1 MYTSLRLRKALAVS
15 ASAFAIMA
23 VAAPAFAQEEAPSG
37 TTVGELIITAQKREE
52 AIQDVP
58 IAVSA
63 FNQESLEKQKIDGG
77 PNLVLAIPNVNFSKG
92 NFTGYNFQIR
102 GIGSKLVAGSGDAG
116 TGIHLNNAPLT
127 ANNLFESEFFD
138 LERVEVLRGPQ
149 GTLYGRNATGGVVN
163 VITAKPIDSFEAM
176 VKAEVGNYESYKLR
190 GMINVPVG
198 DMIAVRLAGNWFQRG
213 GYGTNL
219 VTGNDIDDRDLWNTR
234 LTVSFEPT
242 DSFRTYVLWDHF
254 QEDDK
259 RSRIGKQYCTKDP
272 GPTTVG
278 GVTVGGPDA
287 ARAQATRGL
296 LSQGCLPTSLYSA
309 GVLGTPNSQATL
321 GGLLGNLSGL
331 ITGDAYAGK
340 MQNRDIR
347 NIESAVDPVYQVETD
362 IVQFG
367 ATWDITDELSVISL
381 TNYSKNYLYTK
392 QDYNRVTPLTTFN
405 TTPGACNNFAG
416 VCGTV
421 GVPAATYAAV
431 YGSVFPGGVVNDPQI
446 GPSNSFT
453 TFDISGGDAEQWS
466 QELRL
471 ASNFDGPFN
480 FNIGAIYLDL
490 KTTDGHYYVFG
501 NTLTGQAQIA
511 NALTTGNPNC
521 SATTTGCIFIDPA
534 SSPSGGGRNYFDST
548 GDYHLKSRA
557 AFGEVYW
564 QVLDSVK
571 LTGGIRYTHDRKLQ
585 QARTTALLSCN
596 NTTPGCVPG
605 SNSTVA
611 GVPPVLEADFK
622 EVTGRFGADWKPTD
636 NNLLYLFYSRG
647 YKAGGVNPPCA
658 VGVACAAPTFDP
670 EFVDAWEL
678 GSKNTLFDGRMVL
691 NATYFR
697 YDYIGYQVSKITNRQ
712 SVNENI
718 DAKIQ
723 GLEFETIW
731 EPIDNFRINMNIG
744 LLDSEITDGSS
755 IDVFNR
761 TQGDPSLTQLKA
773 SNASNCVVSTAQLA
787 PMIAGIAAGVY
798 SPYTL
803 LGVCSGAY
811 ASGAFPTNPLQNPLI
826 PAPFRAQIN
835 TVSDGVAVD
844 LSGKELPNAPKYTFS
859 LGAQYTWNFGGWDA
873 TLRGDYYR
881 QDDSFSRIYNSEP
894 DKIKGWQNVNATL
907 TVGNQNIGLYFEL
920 FVKNL
925 TDEESITD
933 TYLTD
938 DSSGLFRNAFFT
950 EPQTFGISI
959 TKTFGQ

>member
-1 MYTSLRLRKALAVS
+1 MHKSLRLRRALAVS
-15 ASAFAIMA
+15 ASAFAILA
-23 VAAPAFAQEEAPSG
+23 VAAPAFAQDEGGG
-37 TTVGELIITAQKREE
+37 TTVGELIVTAQKREE

-63 FNQESLEKQKIDGG
+63 FNQEGLEKAKIDGG

-138 LERVEVLRGPQ
+138 LERLEVLRGPQ

-163 VITAKPIDSFEAM
+163 VITAKPTDSFEAM
-176 VKAEVGNYESYKLR
+176 IKGEIGNYESYKLR
-190 GMINVPVG
+190 GMINVPMG
-198 DMIAVRLAGNWFQRG
+198 DMLAMRLAATWHQRD

-219 VTGNDIDDRDLWNTR
+219 VTKNNVDNRDLWNTR
-234 LTVSFEPT
+234 LTLAFEPV
-242 DSFRTYVLWDHF
+242 DEFRTYLLWDHF
-254 QEDDK
+254 EEDDK

-272 GPTTVG
+272 GPASVAGVG
-278 GVTVGGPDA
+278 YSADPV
-287 ARAQATRGL
+287 RAQATRGL
-296 LSQGCLPTSLYSA
+296 FSQGCLPTSLYSN

-331 ITGDAYAGK
+331 ITGDAFAGK
-340 MQNRDIR
+340 MQNRDVR
-347 NIESAVDPVYQVETD
+347 NIESAIDPIYQVETD
-362 IVQFG
+362 IIQFG
-367 ATWDITDELSVISL
+367 ATWDITDELQVISL
-381 TNYSKNYLYTK
+381 TNYSKNTLFTQ
-392 QDYNRVTPLTTFN
+392 QDYNRVTPITTFN
-405 TTPGACNNFAG
+405 TTPGACNNFTAP
-416 VCGTV
+416 CASGTV
-421 GVPAATYAAV
+421 VPTPTYNAV
-431 YGSVFPGGVVNDPQI
+431 YGAVFPGGFVNDPVL
-446 GPSNSFT
+446 GARNSFA
-453 TFDISGGDAEQWS
+453 TFDISNANVEQWS

-490 KTTDGHYYVFG
+490 KGTDSHYFVFG

-521 SATTTGCIFIDPA
+521 TATTPGCIYIDPGSTPTGA
-534 SSPSGGGRNYFDST
+534 GRNYFDST

-557 AFGEVYW
+557 AFGEAYL
-564 QVLDSVK
+564 QVTDTLK
-571 LTGGIRYTHDRKLQ
+571 FTAGLRYTHDRKLQ
-585 QARTTALLSCN
+585 VGRTTALLAA
-596 NTTPGCVPG
+596 NTGATAG
-605 SNSTVA
+605 SESTLPTT
-611 GVPPVLEADFK
+611 PPVLEADFK
-622 EVTGRFGADWKPTD
+622 EVTGRFGADWKPGE
-636 NNLLYLFYSRG
+636 NNLIYLFYSRG
-647 YKAGGVNPPCA
+647 YKAGGMNPPCA

-678 GSKNTLFDGRMVL
+678 GTKNTLFDGRMVL
-691 NATYFR
+691 NATYFK

-731 EPIDNFRINMNIG
+731 EPVDNFRINMNIG

-761 TQGDPSLTQLKA
+761 TQNNPALTVLKA

-787 PMIAGIAAGVY
+787 PLMAGIRDGIF

-803 LGVCSGAY
+803 LGVCSGAF
-811 ASGAFPTNPLQNPLI
+811 ASGAFPANPLQNPLLG
-826 PAPFRAQIN
+826 PYRTQIN
-835 TVSDGVAVD
+835 TVSDGTPVD
-844 LSGKELPNAPKYTFS
+844 LAGKELPNAPKYTFS

-873 TLRGDYYR
+873 TLRADYYR
-881 QDDSFSRIYNSEP
+881 QDDSFSRIYNSNA
-894 DKIKGWQNVNATL
+894 DKIKGWQNVNATF
-907 TVGNQNIGLYFEL
+907 TVGNENIGLYFEL

-950 EPQTFGISI
+950 EPQTFGLSI

>member
-63 FNQESLEKQKIDGG
+63 FNQETLEKQKIDGG

-163 VITAKPIDSFEAM
+163 VISAKPIDSFEAM
-176 VKAEVGNYESYKLR
+176 IKAEVGNYESYKLR
-190 GMINVPVG
+190 GMINVPIG
-198 DMIAVRLAGNWFQRG
+198 DTIAVRLAGNVFQRG

-219 VTGNDIDDRDLWNTR
+219 VTGNEIDDRDLWNTR
-234 LTVSFEPT
+234 LTVSFEPV
-242 DSFRTYVLWDHF
+242 DEFRTYFLWDHF
-254 QEDDK
+254 EEDDK

-272 GPTTVG
+272 GPATVG
-278 GVTVGGPDA
+278 GFGYSADP
-287 ARAQATRGL
+287 ARATAARGL

-309 GVLGTPNSQATL
+309 NVLGTPNSQGTL

-331 ITGDAYAGK
+331 ITGDAFAGK
-340 MQNRDIR
+340 MQNKDIR

-362 IVQFG
+362 IIQFG

-381 TNYSKNYLYTK
+381 TNYSKNYLFTK
-392 QDYNRVTPLTTFN
+392 QDYNRVTPINTFN
-405 TTPGACNNFAG
+405 TVAGSCNNFTP
-416 VCGTV
+416 VCSSS
-421 GVPAATYAAV
+421 PAAQQVPTAIYNGLYA
-431 YGSVFPGGVVNDPQI
+431 SLFPGGVVNDPQV
-446 GPSNSFT
+446 GARNSFT

-511 NALTTGNPNC
+511 NALVTGNPNC
-521 SATTTGCIFIDPA
+521 SATTAGCIFIDP
-534 SSPSGGGRNYFDST
+534 SPSPSGSGRNYFDST

-571 LTGGIRYTHDRKLQ
+571 ITGGIRYTHDRKLQ
-585 QARTTALLSCN
+585 QARTTALLAG
-596 NTTPGCVPG
+596 NTPATPG
-605 SNSTVA
+605 SDSTVA

-622 EVTGRFGADWKPTD
+622 EVTGRLGADWKPTD

-744 LLDSEITDGSS
+744 LLDSEITDGES

-761 TQGDPSLTQLKA
+761 TQGDPTLTVVKA
-773 SNASNCVVSTAQLA
+773 SNASNCVASTA
-787 PMIAGIAAGVY
+787 GVGALLNAINNFGV
-798 SPYTL
+798 SPYAL
-803 LGVCSGAY
+803 LGLCSGAF
-811 ASGAFPTNPLQNPLI
+811 ASTNPAVNPLAALGVVSN
-826 PAPFRAQIN
+826 PALLPN
-835 TVSDGVAVD
+835 GGDGIAVD
-844 LSGKELPNAPKYTFS
+844 LEGKELPNAPKYTFS

>member
-1 MYTSLRLRKALAVS
+1 MHKTLRLRRALAVS
-15 ASAFAIMA
+15 ASAMAIMA
-23 VAAPAFAQEEAPSG
+23 VAAPAFAQDEPAAGG
-37 TTVGELIITAQKREE
+37 TTVGELIVTAQKREE

-63 FNQESLEKQKIDGG
+63 FSQETLEKAKIDGG

-163 VITAKPIDSFEAM
+163 VITARPTDSFEAM
-176 VKAEVGNYESYKLR
+176 IKGEIGNYESYKLR

-198 DMIAVRLAGNWFQRG
+198 DIFAARLAAAWHQRD

-219 VTGNDIDDRDLWNTR
+219 VTGNNIDNRDLWNTR
-234 LTVSFEPT
+234 LTLAFEPT
-242 DSFRTYVLWDHF
+242 DDFRTYFLWDHF
-254 QEDDK
+254 EEDDK

-272 GPTTVG
+272 GPASVAG
-278 GVTVGGPDA
+278 IGYSADP

-296 LSQGCLPTSLYSA
+296 FSQGCLPTSLYSA
-309 GVLGTPNSQATL
+309 GVLGTPNSQGTL

-340 MQNRDIR
+340 MQNTDIR
-347 NIESAVDPVYQVETD
+347 NIESAVDPVYQAETD
-362 IVQFG
+362 IFQFG
-367 ATWDITDELSVISL
+367 ATWDITDELQVISL
-381 TNYSKNYLYTK
+381 TNYSENHLFTM
-392 QDYNRVTPLTTFN
+392 QDYNRVTPITTFN
-405 TTPGACNNFAG
+405 TTPGPCNNFSNVAPSN
-416 VCGTV
+416 CGTV
-421 GVPAATYAAV
+421 GVPAAVYAAL
-431 YGSVFPGGVVNDPQI
+431 YASVFPGGVVNDPQV
-446 GPSNSFT
+446 GARNSFT
-453 TFDISGGDAEQWS
+453 TFDISSANVEQWS

-490 KTTDGHYYVFG
+490 KSSDGHYYVFG
-501 NTLTGQAQIA
+501 NTLTGQALIA
-511 NALTTGNPNC
+511 NALVTGNPNC
-521 SATTTGCIFIDPA
+521 SATTPGCIFIDPA
-534 SSPSGGGRNYFDST
+534 SSPSSNGRNYFDST

-564 QVLDSVK
+564 QLFDNFK
-571 LTGGIRYTHDRKLQ
+571 ITGGLRYTHDRKLQ
-585 QARTTALLSCN
+585 EGRTTALLAGN
-596 NTTPGCVPG
+596 VPATPGSG
-605 SNSTVA
+605 STVPTT
-611 GVPPVLEADFK
+611 PPVLQADFK
-622 EVTGRFGADWKPTD
+622 EVTGRFGFDWKPAE
-636 NNLLYLFYSRG
+636 NNLIYLFYSRG
-647 YKAGGVNPPCA
+647 YKAGGMNPPCA

-697 YDYIGYQVSKITNRQ
+697 YDYIGYQVSKIVNRQ

-718 DAKIQ
+718 DAKLQ

-731 EPIDNFRINMNIG
+731 EPVDDFRINMNIG

-761 TQGDPSLTQLKA
+761 TQGDPSLTLLKA

-787 PMIAGIAAGVY
+787 PLMAGIRDGIF

-803 LGVCSGAY
+803 LGVCSGAF
-811 ASGAFPTNPLQNPLI
+811 ASGAFPTNPLQNPLLG
-826 PAPFRAQIN
+826 PYRTQIN
-835 TVSDGVAVD
+835 TVSDGVPVD
-844 LSGKELPNAPKYTFS
+844 LEGKELPNAPKYTFS
-859 LGAQYTWNFGGWDA
+859 LGAQYTWRFGEWDA

-894 DKIKGWQNVNATL
+894 DKIEGWQNVNATF
-907 TVGNQNIGLYFEL
+907 TVGNDNIGLYFEL

-925 TDEESITD
+925 TDEEAITD